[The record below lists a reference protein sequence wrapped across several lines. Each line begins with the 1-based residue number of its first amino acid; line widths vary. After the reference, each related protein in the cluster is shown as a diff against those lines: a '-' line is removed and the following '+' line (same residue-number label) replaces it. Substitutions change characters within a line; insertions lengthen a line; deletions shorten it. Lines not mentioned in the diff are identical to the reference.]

1 MSEYTIRG
9 REIYSDR
16 GKLVATLDDDGNPV
30 MAPGMAGPHSRAV
43 REFLAKETER
53 TEAGHSIDQGES
65 PGGAGQPPRHFEA
78 DVRPEIETAEAE
90 GNTTVYVGRIPA
102 RGADSGAPG
111 APPSSPGTVE
121 EYSISTIPEEELPP
135 FSREFGV
142 YTPGFREFCTKHKL
156 TAPQRAALVAR
167 LSKMKGKRNA

>member
-43 REFLAKETER
+43 REFLARETVETPVR
-53 TEAGHSIDQGES
+53 SDLSDLSDENEQQETPEAE
-65 PGGAGQPPRHFEA
+65 
-78 DVRPEIETAEAE
+78 E

-102 RGADSGAPG
+102 APAAG
-111 APPSSPGTVE
+111 GCPAAPPRSSGTVE
-121 EYSISTIPEEELPP
+121 EYSISTIPDDALPP
-135 FSREFGV
+135 FSSEYGIF
-142 YTPGFREFCTKHKL
+142 TPGFLDFCEKHKL